1 MTLSNKDYVDFTRRF
16 VKETAENMDIKE
28 LRDFYINAMHEDIQD
43 VYDDLGQK
51 GAFEEMSGWDND
63 VFEDVAKDY
72 SIMLEE
78 AE

>member
-1 MTLSNKDYVDFTRRF
+1 MKLSDKDYVAFTRKF
-16 VKETAENMDIKE
+16 VKSTAENMDIKE
-28 LRDFYINAMHEDIQD
+28 LRDFYINTMHEDIQD

-51 GAFEEMSGWDND
+51 GAFEEMAGWDND

>member
-1 MTLSNKDYVDFTRRF
+1 MTLSNKDYVVFTRRF
-16 VKETAENMDIKE
+16 VKETADNMDIKE

-51 GAFEEMSGWDND
+51 GAFEEMAGWDND
-63 VFEDVAKDY
+63 VFEDVAKDFELE
-72 SIMLEE
+72 LEE

>member
-1 MTLSNKDYVDFTRRF
+1 MTLSNKDYVAFTRRF
-16 VKETAENMDIKE
+16 VKKTAENMDIKE

-51 GAFEEMSGWDND
+51 GAFEEMSSWDND